1 MKGIEEETAAE
12 LVRAVHPV
20 EVLVAVAVTTK
31 DILIV

>member
-20 EVLVAVAVTTK
+20 EVLVATR
-31 DILIV
+31 DILVV